1 MTIFSE
7 SGFRGSLAPLANAR
21 GFAFEQLVS
30 IHCVTSDLRWAM
42 VELAWR
48 SFTAMYAVAQRQF
61 VQWVRGHRSPR
72 EEGGRGRPCCC
83 WHHGGSRPSL

>member
-30 IHCVTSDLRWAM
+30 IHCVTTDLRWAM

-48 SFTAMYAVAQRQF
+48 SFTAMCAFAQGRVVAWAGKARAP
-61 VQWVRGHRSPR
+61 RS
-72 EEGGRGRPCCC
+72 EEGRGRHCCC
-83 WHHGGSRPSL
+83 

>member
-7 SGFRGSLAPLANAR
+7 FGFRGRLPVVNANLLNANA
-21 GFAFEQLVS
+21 FALEQLVS

-48 SFTAMYAVAQRQF
+48 SFTAMCAFAQERF
-61 VQWVRGHRSPR
+61 VSWARGHRTPR
-72 EEGGRGRPCCC
+72 EEGGRGRHCCC
-83 WHHGGSRPSL
+83 

>member
-7 SGFRGSLAPLANAR
+7 FGFRASRRRLVNTQA
-21 GFAFEQLVS
+21 FALEQLVS

-48 SFTAMYAVAQRQF
+48 SFTAMCAFAQGQF
-61 VQWVRGHRSPR
+61 LLWARGHRRPR
-72 EEGGRGRPCCC
+72 DKEGGGRPCCC
-83 WHHGGSRPSL
+83 

>member
-7 SGFRGSLAPLANAR
+7 FGFRRSRTPLANAR

-30 IHCVTSDLRWAM
+30 IHCVTTDLRWAM

-48 SFTAMYAVAQRQF
+48 SFTGMCALVQGQF
-61 VQWVRGHRSPR
+61 VSLARKDPTPR
-72 EEGGRGRPCCC
+72 DEEGRGRHCCC
-83 WHHGGSRPSL
+83 

>member
-7 SGFRGSLAPLANAR
+7 FGFRESRLPLVKAR

-30 IHCVTSDLRWAM
+30 IHCVTTDLRWAM

-48 SFTAMYAVAQRQF
+48 SFTAMCALAQGQLALLAGRIRRGKRRLGPGGDAADTMVAA
-61 VQWVRGHRSPR
+61 
-72 EEGGRGRPCCC
+72 GGR
-83 WHHGGSRPSL
+83 

>member
-7 SGFRGSLAPLANAR
+7 FGFRASRRRLVNTHV
-21 GFAFEQLVS
+21 FALEQLVS

-48 SFTAMYAVAQRQF
+48 SFTAMCGFAQGQF
-61 VQWVRGHRSPR
+61 LGWARGRRTPR
-72 EEGGRGRPCCC
+72 EEADRGRPCCC
-83 WHHGGSRPSL
+83 

>member
-7 SGFRGSLAPLANAR
+7 FGLRRSRAPLANAQ

-30 IHCVTSDLRWAM
+30 IHDITLDLRWAM

-48 SFTAMYAVAQRQF
+48 SFTAMCAFAQGQLVSWARKDRTPRPKGRGGIAAADTMVAA
-61 VQWVRGHRSPR
+61 
-72 EEGGRGRPCCC
+72 GGR
-83 WHHGGSRPSL
+83 

>member
-7 SGFRGSLAPLANAR
+7 FGFRGSRGPLANAQ
-21 GFAFEQLVS
+21 GFALEQLVS

-48 SFTAMYAVAQRQF
+48 SFTAMFAFAQGQL
-61 VQWVRGHRSPR
+61 VSWVRRARTPR
-72 EEGGRGRPCCC
+72 AEEGRGGHCCC
-83 WHHGGSRPSL
+83 

>member
-48 SFTAMYAVAQRQF
+48 SFTAMCAFAQGRLVAWAGKARAP
-61 VQWVRGHRSPR
+61 RS
-72 EEGGRGRPCCC
+72 EEGRGRHCCC
-83 WHHGGSRPSL
+83 